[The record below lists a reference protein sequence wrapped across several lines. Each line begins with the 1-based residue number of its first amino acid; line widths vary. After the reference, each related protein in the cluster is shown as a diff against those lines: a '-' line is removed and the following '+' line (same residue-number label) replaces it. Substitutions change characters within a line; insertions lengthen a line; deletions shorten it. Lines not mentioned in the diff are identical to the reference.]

1 MWILTYWWQ
10 FFILLVLYTF
20 LYQIYKEMKKSDFS
34 QPAALFLVNTSL
46 NNDGL
51 RPLEG
56 EIIILYPQDTLELSG
71 DKVFIENGKVIL
83 SSKGNLS
90 KEIAPGE
97 VFDFAGGS
105 LKLVRWNNARQFFN
119 RNRVSAKS
127 Q

>member
-34 QPAALFLVNTSL
+34 QPATLFLVNTSL

-105 LKLVRWNNARQFFN
+105 LKLVRWNNARQFLN

>member
-105 LKLVRWNNARQFFN
+105 LKLVRWNNARQFLN

>member
-1 MWILTYWWQ
+1 
-10 FFILLVLYTF
+10 
-20 LYQIYKEMKKSDFS
+20 MKKSDFS

-90 KEIAPGE
+90 NEIAPGE

-105 LKLVRWNNARQFFN
+105 LKLVRWNNARQFLN